1 MGLIPRRS
9 EFRELFESHRE
20 PVFRLLWRLSGN
32 PHDAEDLLQETF
44 VTYWRKRRQFRG
56 EGSLLGY
63 LRKIAFR
70 TFLNSRARLSAKR
83 PPLPLLDQPD
93 PAEPGPEKAVDD
105 EDTRRFLLQRVREA
119 LDTLPDGAREAFVL
133 FRYEGMTVREVAE
146 TVEAPL
152 KTVESRLRRAK
163 QLLTQRLARYRDHL
177 TAY

>member
-1 MGLIPRRS
+1 MGLIPKRS

-20 PVFRLLWRLSGN
+20 PIYRLLWRLAGN

-70 TFLNSRARLSAKR
+70 TFLNSRQKMSAKR

-93 PAEPGPEKAVDD
+93 LTEAGPEQALDD

-133 FRYEGMTVREVAE
+133 YRYEGMTVREVAD

-163 QLLTQRLARYRDHL
+163 ELLTQRLRRYRDHL
-177 TAY
+177 KAY